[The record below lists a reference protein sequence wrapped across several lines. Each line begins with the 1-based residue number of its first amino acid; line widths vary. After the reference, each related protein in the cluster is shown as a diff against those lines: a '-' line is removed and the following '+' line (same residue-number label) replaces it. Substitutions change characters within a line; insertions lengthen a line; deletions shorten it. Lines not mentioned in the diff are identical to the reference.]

1 MKEDGNE
8 DDKGDGNVEVIT
20 DLRPVLAIL
29 VSLVGAFLIWRS
41 KGNPNLRDS
50 WTIITAIVKFLIVI
64 SMLPVILRGDVLEY
78 VFWQVLPGIEIAF
91 KVDAFGLFFAITA
104 SFLWILTSFYSIGYM
119 RSLNEH
125 AQTRYFI
132 CFAISLS
139 AAMGIAFAANLLT
152 MFIFYEVLTII
163 TYPLVIHTQNK
174 ESIWAGKKYL
184 AYLLGTS
191 IIFQLLAIVATYAVA
206 NTLEFQPGGFLAGNG
221 GSDTVLTII
230 FILFI
235 LGFTKAAIMPLHSW
249 LPTAMIAPTPVS
261 ALLHAVAVVKAG
273 VFTILRIVFFVFGP
287 GLMSSLN
294 LGIVLAY
301 VASFTI
307 LMASIFAMTMDNL
320 KMRLAYSTVSQLSYI
335 VLGAA
340 MLTPSGITGGVFNMV
355 VHAFSKITLFFCA
368 GAIFVASGKKKI
380 SEMNGIGKKMP
391 ITMLAFSVGA
401 LSMVGLPPTS
411 GFLTKWYLALG
422 SIEMGQLLLLVVI
435 ILSAILNAIYFFPV
449 IYTAFFKELPKG
461 ESPERKEAPLFV
473 LVPLVL
479 TAIATVILFLAP
491 SFYMELVNMVVDS
504 VLGGS

>member
-1 MKEDGNE
+1 MKGDG
-8 DDKGDGNVEVIT
+8 KGDGNVEVIT
-20 DLRPVLAIL
+20 DFRPVLAIW

-41 KGNPNLRDS
+41 KKNPNLRES
-50 WTIITAIVKFLIVI
+50 WTIITGVVKFLIVI
-64 SMLPVILRGDVLEY
+64 SMLPVILRGDVIEY
-78 VFWQVLPGIEIAF
+78 TFWQALEGVEIAF
-91 KVDAFGLFFAITA
+91 RVDAFGLFFAITA

-119 RSLNEH
+119 RSLKEH
-125 AQTRYFI
+125 AQTRYFT

-139 AAMGIAFAANLLT
+139 SAMGIAFAANLLT

-163 TYPLVIHTQNK
+163 TYPLVTHVQSK
-174 ESIWAGKKYL
+174 EALWAGKKYL
-184 AYLLGTS
+184 VYLLGTS
-191 IIFQLLAIVATYAVA
+191 ILFQLLAIAATYAVA
-206 NTLEFQPGGFLAGNG
+206 NTLEFQSGGFLAGT

-273 VFTILRIVFFVFGP
+273 VFTILRVVLFVFGP

-307 LMASIFAMTMDNL
+307 LMASIFAITMDNL
-320 KMRLAYSTVSQLSYI
+320 KMRLAYSTISQLSYI

-340 MLTPSGITGGVFNMV
+340 MLTKSGVTGGVFNMV

-368 GAIFVASGKKKI
+368 GAIFVASGKKNI
-380 SEMNGIGKKMP
+380 SDMNGIGKKMP
-391 ITMLAFSVGA
+391 VTMLAFTIGA
-401 LSMVGLPPTS
+401 LSMIGIPPVS
-411 GFLTKWYLALG
+411 GFLVKWYLALG
-422 SIEMGQLLLLVVI
+422 AIEMNQIPLLAVI
-435 ILSAILNAIYFFPV
+435 LLSAILNGIYFLPV
-449 IYTAFFKELPKG
+449 IYIAFFKDLPEG
-461 ESPERKEAPLFV
+461 ESPEVREAPMFM

-479 TAIATVILFLAP
+479 TAIASIILFFNP
-491 SFYMELVNMVVDS
+491 SFYMQLTEMAVKA
-504 VLGGS
+504 VLGGL